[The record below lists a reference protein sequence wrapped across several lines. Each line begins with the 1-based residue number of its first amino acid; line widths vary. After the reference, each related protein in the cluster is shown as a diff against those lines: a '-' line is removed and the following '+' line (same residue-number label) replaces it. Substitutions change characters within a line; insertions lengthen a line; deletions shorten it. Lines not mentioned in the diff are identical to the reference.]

1 MKEVKEK
8 ERKNSKVNKKN
19 ERSMKKRKKG
29 RLSQRLQKKKKM
41 NEKENKK
48 PIQMKEI
55 ISETD
60 EEDREKKIIRSE
72 NRNRLIRMLEN
83 FEI

>member
-1 MKEVKEK
+1 
-8 ERKNSKVNKKN
+8 
-19 ERSMKKRKKG
+19 
-29 RLSQRLQKKKKM
+29 
-41 NEKENKK
+41 
-48 PIQMKEI
+48 MKEI

-60 EEDREKKIIRSE
+60 EEDRENKIIRSE